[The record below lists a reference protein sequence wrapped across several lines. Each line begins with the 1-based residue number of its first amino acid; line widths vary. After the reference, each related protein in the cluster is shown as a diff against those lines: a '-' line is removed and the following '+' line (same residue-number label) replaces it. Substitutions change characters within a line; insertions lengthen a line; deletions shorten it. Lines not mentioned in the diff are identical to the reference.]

1 MNDVVFTAVTDII
14 LIISAIILHEYGH
27 YYACILQK
35 VPAQLELKKCRVH
48 VPVHMSYRQ
57 DIIISSAG
65 PIVGLIPI
73 LFTSDLLFYI
83 FAYSMGCTMDFI
95 CITNLFMTK
104 YKVSKPSSYVSF
116 ETLLLKLTHAKNC
129 ECELCLDIK
138 RKDWINGKKFYK
150 KKETLVVDN
159 TKIKNIRMFKQR

>member
-1 MNDVVFTAVTDII
+1 MNDIMLTHATDIL
-14 LIISAIILHEYGH
+14 LIIFAIIVHEYGH
-27 YYACILQK
+27 YYACICQK

-48 VPVHMSYRQ
+48 VLGCMSYKQ
-57 DIIISSAG
+57 YLIISSAG
-65 PIVGLIPI
+65 PIIGLIPI
-73 LFTSDLLFYI
+73 LFTSDLLFYT

-95 CITNLFMTK
+95 CIANLFMIK

-116 ETLLLKLTHAKNC
+116 ETLLLKLAHAKNC
-129 ECELCLDIK
+129 ECKLCLDIK

-159 TKIKNIRMFKQR
+159 TKIKNIRMFR